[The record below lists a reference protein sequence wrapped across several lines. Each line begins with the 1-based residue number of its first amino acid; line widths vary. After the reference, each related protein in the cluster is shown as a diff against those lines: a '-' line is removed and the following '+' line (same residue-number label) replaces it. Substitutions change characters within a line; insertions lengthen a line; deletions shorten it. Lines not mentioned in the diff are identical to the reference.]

1 MPKKLV
7 NIEKNV
13 QNDEILIENT
23 PDEDEIEHKNDVV
36 VEKKR
41 PGRPKGAIK
50 DYKKECN
57 YVILQMNDILG
68 LKKGINELDCDILND
83 ENGDLCKKILECLP
97 DIRKY
102 FRIQS
107 WSYFKENTS
116 QTPAL
121 LLKNLYHSQGYEV
134 KQIFAM
140 IGKVRH
146 RRLMIKYE

>member
-1 MPKKLV
+1 MPKKLP
-7 NIEKNV
+7 NIEKIIH
-13 QNDEILIENT
+13 NDDLLIENT
-23 PDEDEIEHKNDVV
+23 PENEEIVDKNDVV

-41 PGRPKGAIK
+41 VGRPKGAIK

-68 LKKGINELDCDILND
+68 LKKGINEIDCDVLND
-83 ENGDLCKKILECLP
+83 ENGELYKKILECLP

-116 QTPAL
+116 QTPTL